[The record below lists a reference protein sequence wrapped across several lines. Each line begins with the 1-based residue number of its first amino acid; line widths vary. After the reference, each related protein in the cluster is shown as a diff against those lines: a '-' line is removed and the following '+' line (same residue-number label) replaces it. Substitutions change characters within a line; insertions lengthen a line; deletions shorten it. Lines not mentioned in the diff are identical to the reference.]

1 MKKITLLCLSVLFSL
16 TTIAQTDTG
25 GVTLDTSGATDY
37 YIQFGRAGGGNQG
50 VIQDMGPDL
59 PLKTAQASVGTESQ
73 LWSIT
78 IRGGKHVFTNKLG
91 REIGYDATANL
102 YQAAAADA
110 GVIFNIVET
119 TNETYPDSYELERD
133 GESQHVNQNSG
144 GGFNRTLGQ
153 WTANDQGNPL
163 KFIKLADAEDAT
175 IGVVG
180 GLAEALTSVLPTLDT
195 YYYIQFTPGKGVLD
209 SNGTLV
215 STDYAHENDD
225 NQQWKITG
233 TAGNYTIT
241 NKAGN
246 ILEYDGF
253 ANFTATAGGTT
264 KFGLVENAPNWEIQR
279 TGATG
284 ALNQSGGSGF
294 GKTIAEWTI
303 GDVNNV
309 LTFVLP
315 ADIVYSPKI
324 SDGVVADN
332 YYRIK
337 FLSSNNYIQDMGDA
351 EKARTQA
358 LDAANDAQLWKV
370 TGSEEAMVLVS
381 KNGLTLEYDEGLER
395 YVTTSIPTPTPLG
408 LKVSQND
415 TYPNGWE
422 IQRVGES
429 NGYGINQFGGGA
441 NAELGEWGIGDKN
454 NPLIFTQETS
464 VAAIADTSGADLD
477 TSGATDYY
485 IQFGRADGAGNQGII
500 QDMGEGVDLLTAQA
514 VAATDSQIWNVT
526 IRGEKYVFTNKLGRE
541 IGHNGSLFQ
550 AAAANAGVIF
560 DIMATTNPSHPNS
573 YELQRDGDTQ
583 NMNQNG
589 GGGFNRTLGQWNAND
604 QGNPLKFIKLSDA
617 EDATIGIV
625 GGFGVASSI
634 SPELDTYY
642 YIQFTPG
649 KGVLDSNGAIVKTG
663 YAHEADENQQWKIT
677 GTAGAYTITNKAGN
691 VLTHD
696 GTNYTATADGTT
708 TFELVE
714 NVPNWEI
721 KRTGESQAMNQSGGS
736 GFGKTIAEW
745 TIGDVNNI
753 LKFVLPA
760 DMTYAPKISDGT
772 TDYYYRM
779 KFLSSDNYIQD
790 MGDAEKART
799 QVLDATD
806 DSQLWKVTGSEDA
819 MVLVSKDGLTLEY
832 DAGSSRYVTTSSPTP
847 TLLKLKTSQSVV
859 YPNGWEM
866 QRDGETNGI
875 NQFGGGANAELGE
888 WTIGDKNNP
897 LIFISLPALA
907 DTSGTALDTSGATD
921 YYIQFGRADG
931 AGNQGVIEDLGVD
944 VDLQTKK
951 AYADT
956 DSQLWNVTIRG
967 GKHVFTNKLGREIGH
982 NGSLFQATAANAG
995 VIFDIIATTNETYP
1009 NSYELQRDGDT
1020 QNMNQN
1026 GGGGFNRT
1034 LGQWNANDPGNPLK
1048 FIKVADAED
1057 ATIGIVGGFGVVTS
1071 ISPELDTYY
1080 YIQFTPGKGVLDSNG
1095 AIVKTGYAHEDDE
1108 NQQWK
1113 ITGAAGAYTITN
1125 KAGNVLTHDG
1135 TNYTATADGTT
1146 TFELVENVPNWEIKR
1161 TGESQ
1166 AMNQSGGS
1174 GFGKTIAEWTIGD
1187 VNNILKFV
1195 LPADMTYAPIISDG
1209 TTDYYYRMK
1218 FLSSDNYIQDM
1229 GDAEK
1234 ARTQALD
1241 AADDS
1246 QLWKVTGSED
1256 AMVLV
1261 SKDGL
1266 TLEYDAVSSR
1276 YVTTS
1281 SPTPTLLKLKT
1292 SQSVVYPN
1300 AWEIQ
1305 RDGETN
1311 GINQFGGGANAEL
1324 GEWTIGDKNNPLIF
1338 ILEGT
1343 ELSVDN
1349 VSFEESIKLYPN
1361 PFNDTFSF
1369 SFKNTSASKAQVNI
1383 YSVTGKLVKS
1393 ELLSLNNKSVTVNGR
1408 DLSTGFY
1415 IVEVKTSEGKARF
1428 KLLKQ

>member
-677 GTAGAYTITNKAGN
+677 GAAGAYTITNKAGN

-760 DMTYAPKISDGT
+760 DMTYAPK
-772 TDYYYRM
+772 
-779 KFLSSDNYIQD
+779 
-790 MGDAEKART
+790 
-799 QVLDATD
+799 
-806 DSQLWKVTGSEDA
+806 
-819 MVLVSKDGLTLEY
+819 
-832 DAGSSRYVTTSSPTP
+832 
-847 TLLKLKTSQSVV
+847 
-859 YPNGWEM
+859 
-866 QRDGETNGI
+866 
-875 NQFGGGANAELGE
+875 
-888 WTIGDKNNP
+888 
-897 LIFISLPALA
+897 
-907 DTSGTALDTSGATD
+907 
-921 YYIQFGRADG
+921 
-931 AGNQGVIEDLGVD
+931 
-944 VDLQTKK
+944 
-951 AYADT
+951 
-956 DSQLWNVTIRG
+956 
-967 GKHVFTNKLGREIGH
+967 
-982 NGSLFQATAANAG
+982 
-995 VIFDIIATTNETYP
+995 
-1009 NSYELQRDGDT
+1009 
-1020 QNMNQN
+1020 
-1026 GGGGFNRT
+1026 
-1034 LGQWNANDPGNPLK
+1034 
-1048 FIKVADAED
+1048 
-1057 ATIGIVGGFGVVTS
+1057 
-1071 ISPELDTYY
+1071 
-1080 YIQFTPGKGVLDSNG
+1080 
-1095 AIVKTGYAHEDDE
+1095 
-1108 NQQWK
+1108 
-1113 ITGAAGAYTITN
+1113 
-1125 KAGNVLTHDG
+1125 
-1135 TNYTATADGTT
+1135 
-1146 TFELVENVPNWEIKR
+1146 
-1161 TGESQ
+1161 
-1166 AMNQSGGS
+1166 
-1174 GFGKTIAEWTIGD
+1174 
-1187 VNNILKFV
+1187 
-1195 LPADMTYAPIISDG
+1195 ISDG